1 MLGSKK
7 IFLSFMLVC
16 LLLLQGCVA
25 HNAYLYNQAIEY
37 YSYAQYTRAFDL
49 FAPLARGGDPNSQY
63 ALGYLYYY
71 GLGTVEDQLK
81 AEFWFNE
88 AAMQGQ
94 PLAKRSLYL
103 IDKNRARIESK
114 PHKIITIY

>member
-7 IFLSFMLVC
+7 IFISFMLVC

-25 HNAYLYNQAIEY
+25 HNAYLYNQAIVY
-37 YSYAQYTRAFDL
+37 YSYAQYNRAFDL
-49 FAPLARGGDPNSQY
+49 FGPLARSGDPNSQY

-71 GLGTVEDQLK
+71 GLGTVEDQLR

-94 PLAKRSLYL
+94 PLAKRSLCL
-103 IDKNRARIESK
+103 IDRNRVLYDRK